1 MSRLLRMSNLNE
13 TLAGTTF
20 DELRPDAG
28 AMEQASSTR
37 SAYAVET
44 AEAYA
49 ANPEGWLMVLGP
61 GGSGKTRL
69 AAAVAAECIR
79 RGRVV
84 FFISV
89 ADLLDHLRSAYA
101 PSSALPY
108 DELFDRVRNVPLLVL
123 DDLGYQSA
131 TPWAQEKLSQLL
143 GHRYHSRMPTVLTIS
158 APLETMDDR
167 LRPRLQDP
175 SLVRAVEMGSISAK
189 TSSSL
194 DTLDLPE
201 VSHMTFETFN
211 PSGRMVG
218 PMAEGL
224 REAWGLAKS
233 FAEDPDGW
241 LVFVGG
247 YGCGKTHLAASIA
260 HHHRSVCREVLFTQV
275 PDLLDKLRAGFQPEG
290 DPAYEVFDRVKRVGV
305 LILDDFSEQSDTPW
319 SREKLYQMLNYRYLT
334 RLPTVV
340 TSSVEPEQM
349 DPRIWSRM
357 NDSSLSVVYEIRA
370 PDYRTGVIHRPRS
383 FPQER
388 PKGRGRPKSSSA

>member
-101 PSSALPY
+101 PTSDLPY

-123 DDLGYQSA
+123 DDLGHQSA

-189 TSSSL
+189 SSSSL
-194 DTLDLPE
+194 DTLDLP
-201 VSHMTFETFN
+201 
-211 PSGRMVG
+211 
-218 PMAEGL
+218 
-224 REAWGLAKS
+224 
-233 FAEDPDGW
+233 
-241 LVFVGG
+241 
-247 YGCGKTHLAASIA
+247 
-260 HHHRSVCREVLFTQV
+260 RS
-275 PDLLDKLRAGFQPEG
+275 
-290 DPAYEVFDRVKRVGV
+290 
-305 LILDDFSEQSDTPW
+305 
-319 SREKLYQMLNYRYLT
+319 
-334 RLPTVV
+334 PT
-340 TSSVEPEQM
+340 
-349 DPRIWSRM
+349 
-357 NDSSLSVVYEIRA
+357 
-370 PDYRTGVIHRPRS
+370 
-383 FPQER
+383 
-388 PKGRGRPKSSSA
+388 